1 MPKRSTLLRLGAL
14 LLVSALPYAL
24 LRIPAARNA
33 LLSFVAYLRGAGV
46 PGAVALLGFDVVWA
60 LAAAP
65 CWVMAAIAGYVYG
78 FALGLVIVVPSVTV
92 AASVSFLFGRFV
104 STRLLPDGGP
114 RSPREV
120 AVRRAIE
127 ADGRRIAFLLRLTPM
142 IPQNV
147 LTYVMSST
155 SLGLG
160 DFALASAGGL
170 LPLLAF
176 NTYVGSLLGD
186 ATALLAGETPDV
198 GAAKWVV
205 LGGGLLAG
213 AVAIVVIA
221 RAARRALARA
231 LEAATD
237 EDPRSTPAS

>member
-1 MPKRSTLLRLGAL
+1 MLKRSTVFRLGAL

-33 LLSFVAYLRGAGV
+33 LLSFVAYVRGAGL
-46 PGAVALLGFDVVWA
+46 PGVVALLGFDVVWA

-65 CWVMAAIAGYVYG
+65 LWVMAAVAGYVYG
-78 FALGLVIVVPSVTV
+78 FPLGLAVVAPSATV
-92 AASVSFLFGRFV
+92 ASCVAFLVGRLV
-104 STRLLPDGGP
+104 STHLLPDRGAG
-114 RSPREV
+114 SPREV

-142 IPQNV
+142 LPQNV
-147 LTYVMSST
+147 LTYVMAST

-176 NTYVGSLLGD
+176 NAYVGSLVGD
-186 ATALLAGETPDV
+186 AAALLSGETPDV
-198 GAAKWVV
+198 GPAKWLA

-213 AVAIVVIA
+213 GVAIFVIA

-237 EDPRSTPAS
+237 QGSRGTPAG